1 LPTPWLE
8 THEELCR
15 SVQETEDFIAQSTE
29 DSPATSPVAVP
40 MTPGELLSQTPN
52 PDDIYYIR
60 FNKVDVEGLYYP
72 LSMIFED
79 MKKTMP
85 GRKYEDLQILFKT
98 APPDGVQNLRY
109 EFLRERNT
117 VFWNTLVYPD
127 SATTRNHENAEKW
140 PSVYAWLIHDGRRG
154 LGYGARI
161 VLKHGRWTGQKGV

>member
-1 LPTPWLE
+1 
-8 THEELCR
+8 
-15 SVQETEDFIAQSTE
+15 
-29 DSPATSPVAVP
+29 

-72 LSMIFED
+72 LSIMFED

-85 GRKYEDLQILFKT
+85 GRKYEDLQTLFKT

-127 SATTRNHENAEKW
+127 SAITRNHENAESGQAYTHGSYTTEEDAW
-140 PSVYAWLIHDGRRG
+140 DAGHELFETWTLDGTEGSVKTYPHSRTEMLRA
-154 LGYGARI
+154 LGIRMIRPRLGC
-161 VLKHGRWTGQKGV
+161 